1 MHGINKSHPE
11 LTSWSLLILLSFIWG
26 SSFILMKKGLIAFKP
41 AEVAGIRILS
51 AAIFL
56 FPVAI
61 RNLKKIKIK
70 QWRYLFISGFF
81 GSLLPA
87 FLFPLAQTRIDSGIT
102 GILNALTPLFTIL
115 LGALFFQVKFN
126 LRIITGILI
135 GFLGSVIL
143 MLANGS
149 GDIMRINLFALFI
162 ILATLFYG
170 LNVNIIKYY
179 LGDIKPVH
187 IASISMLLIGP
198 FAFLYLI
205 LFSDLRSILVDHKTS
220 LLPLFYIVLLG
231 VMGTAIAM
239 ILFNKLIKITNTIFA
254 SSVTYLIPI
263 IAVIWGIIDGETL
276 RFEHYA
282 GMTAIIIGVLVA
294 NKGRNI

>member
-1 MHGINKSHPE
+1 MKKNHPE
-11 LTSWSLLILLSFIWG
+11 LISWSLLIFLSIIWG

-51 AAIFL
+51 ASVFL
-56 FPVAI
+56 FPVAL
-61 RNLKKIKIK
+61 RNIKKIKKK
-70 QWRYLFISGFF
+70 QWHYLFISGFF
-81 GSLLPA
+81 GSLIPA

-115 LGALFFQVKFN
+115 LGALFFQVRFN
-126 LRIITGILI
+126 LRIVTGIVI

-143 MLANGS
+143 ILANGF
-149 GDIMRINLFALFI
+149 GDITKINLFALFI

-170 LNVNIIKYY
+170 LNVNVIKYY
-179 LGDIKPVH
+179 LGDIKPLH

-205 LFSDLRSILVDHKTS
+205 LFSDLGSILMHNRAG
-220 LLPLFYIVLLG
+220 LLSLFYIILLG

-239 ILFNKLIKITNTIFA
+239 ILFNKLIKITNTVFA

-276 RFEHYA
+276 RPEHYA

-294 NKGRNI
+294 NKGRNL